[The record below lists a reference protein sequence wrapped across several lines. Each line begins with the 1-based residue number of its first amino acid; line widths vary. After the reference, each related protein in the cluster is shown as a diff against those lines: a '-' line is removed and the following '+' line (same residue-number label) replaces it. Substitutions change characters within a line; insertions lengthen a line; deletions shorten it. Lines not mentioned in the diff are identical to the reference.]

1 MIDISKYS
9 CSSSEVAGVLGQDN
23 KCQSWKFYI
32 LHVCTLRVINFTQ
45 RITKWIQ
52 NTNPFT
58 AYLTHFTYLHQVY
71 KQDNKGLGDKMGE
84 HTWRVGV
91 FECFIF
97 IFEAKTVM
105 KSPVKCQVCP
115 TLDLGQATCW
125 DKRQSW
131 TEVPNHCV
139 PGHLRPGL
147 DFSEKRQNIPR
158 PHSPT
163 CTGARCPPGACRCC
177 SPRRR

>member
-1 MIDISKYS
+1 
-9 CSSSEVAGVLGQDN
+9 
-23 KCQSWKFYI
+23 
-32 LHVCTLRVINFTQ
+32 
-45 RITKWIQ
+45 
-52 NTNPFT
+52 
-58 AYLTHFTYLHQVY
+58 
-71 KQDNKGLGDKMGE
+71 MGE
-84 HTWRVGV
+84 HRHGRVGV

-147 DFSEKRQNIPR
+147 DFSEKDKTFPGRILLPALEHDAHQERVDVAAHAGADLSELHPLGHGEAAALGRTDDPGPGQVGLGADHDALLARQQR
-158 PHSPT
+158 VVSQA
-163 CTGARCPPGACRCC
+163 GQRVPGQN
-177 SPRRR
+177 